1 MTDAIKLPSGTT
13 AERPTPL
20 DGMIRYNEDDNE
32 FETSTFVL
40 NRVVSSETTQIYE
53 YGVSNMSASDGA
65 GVASGSNSST
75 SMDITN
81 DTSSNTDFRLIFTDT
96 AESNRILK

>member
-53 YGVSNMSASDGA
+53 
-65 GVASGSNSST
+65 
-75 SMDITN
+75 
-81 DTSSNTDFRLIFTDT
+81 
-96 AESNRILK
+96 

>member
-1 MTDAIKLPSGTT
+1 
-13 AERPTPL
+13 
-20 DGMIRYNEDDNE
+20 
-32 FETSTFVL
+32 
-40 NRVVSSETTQIYE
+40 
-53 YGVSNMSASDGA
+53 MSASDGA